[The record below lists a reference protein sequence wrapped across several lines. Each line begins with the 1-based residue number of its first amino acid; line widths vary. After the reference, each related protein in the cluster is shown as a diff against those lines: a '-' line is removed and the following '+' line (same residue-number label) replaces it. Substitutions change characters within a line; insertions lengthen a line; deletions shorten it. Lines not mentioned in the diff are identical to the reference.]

1 MSERNIHANCVAI
14 AGQGVLLLGP
24 SAAGKSDLAL
34 RLIDD
39 GAKLVADDR
48 TLLFLKQGALH
59 ARAPDSIRG
68 LIEVRSVGIVKLPV
82 RASVRIALVVSL
94 EREGPRLPKPQVY
107 RPPGL
112 PGLVAPPPRIA
123 LDAHFASTPARIRA
137 ALAAF
142 TQGLLRDTFNPT

>member
-1 MSERNIHANCVAI
+1 MVEKNIHATCVAVG
-14 AGQGVLLLGP
+14 AQGVLLLGP

-48 TLLFLKQGALH
+48 AILFIKNSALH

-68 LIEVRSVGIVKLPV
+68 LIEVRGVGIIKLPV
-82 RASVRIALVVSL
+82 RASARIALVVAL
-94 EREGPRLPKPQVY
+94 GREGARLPKPQFY

-112 PGLVAPPPRIA
+112 PSLTAPPPRIA
-123 LDAHFASTPARIRA
+123 LDARFASTPARIRA
-137 ALAAF
+137 ALAAYA
-142 TQGLLRDTFNPT
+142 QGLFRDTFNTN